1 MSCAAAL
8 FAEQLILPLPK
19 LRNAP
24 AIMAGSSSTP
34 NSGSGSGST
43 NAASTTIAS
52 SSTDKIEPALTHL
65 SELQSLEQLLYQ
77 EFYTSNQFLAILK
90 RTWSYILGVSAFIEL
105 LSFVVPFFFLPPPTD
120 EMDQVEYELRPRLL
134 FFLPRRRLQQVEDA
148 MEDESISAAEWL
160 RDNCYHIG
168 VVFNCLWTVH
178 SFVVAGKMRRKALRR
193 LEKKMLLKGTGGG
206 GGGGSSNNSG
216 DRNQDVTTTTAT
228 TNTTRDAAVLINDDD
243 DKDDDGDVNSNEA
256 TTAKD
261 TAAPI
266 EDDDNKDDE
275 NDDSNSKKAKR
286 RSRVKAFM
294 EQVSI
299 RVYSVGGSWGVY
311 LFILLWMLLVLPVG
325 FFIRISHELKTYAGM
340 DLSGEVESAL
350 DEETMEALH
359 VMTKKTKYCL
369 PYAVLLRFYTIV
381 AIAATVAIED
391 EKHVLK
397 RRIIKFLGSFAI
409 RHPITFRRRLRKT
422 LTTVRWAK
430 YLAPLIG
437 TGNKLIGQLRTLRK
451 RHTCRQAEEAE
462 TAKKVRRQAYKAMLN
477 VRAKKREA
485 AAAKIQ
491 SVLREKAARAR
502 VNVLRKK
509 QELRSLQMQQYGASR
524 IRRKVKKLDVDAK
537 RRLYQLEAEL
547 ASEVKDLK
555 WRKMLLRPNTN
566 FAVTWRVL
574 FVVCVILEITH
585 LALEPRVAQHRDEAG
600 QRLTVGMVLEHYLV
614 PDPVGE
620 WPQCSGLEIDRH
632 VREEHIISN
641 RRKSRRKKNPK
652 PKNDADDTSTSYPW
666 YCHHPYSTAQ
676 EAFVYTLRYLIK
688 DLLIL
693 ISIICFMDVF
703 VTFFTGEICSE
714 TGVLKPKPFTVRWL
728 LPGLMLQMLVN
739 PKMAEVSAAIKRL
752 WRGIHYI
759 GPARVWR
766 WTVVLIE
773 PVFFAFYGWY
783 ERNVWSRMV
792 VVQNTKAKPVR

>member
-1 MSCAAAL
+1 MTDTST
-8 FAEQLILPLPK
+8 
-19 LRNAP
+19 
-24 AIMAGSSSTP
+24 SSSS
-34 NSGSGSGST
+34 SGSR
-43 NAASTTIAS
+43 
-52 SSTDKIEPALTHL
+52 SSTAATSASAVDAIGPALTHL
-65 SELQSLEQLLYQ
+65 TELQSLEQILAYQ
-77 EFYTSNQFLAILK
+77 EFYTSNLTTIIK
-90 RTWSYILGVSAFIEL
+90 RTWSYALGLSAFVEL
-105 LSFVVPFFFLPPPTD
+105 LSFVIPFFFLPPID
-120 EMDQVEYELRPRLL
+120 EMAQVEYELRPRLL
-134 FFLPRRRLQQVEDA
+134 FFLPRRRLQRVEDA
-148 MEDESISAAEWL
+148 IEDESKSATEWL
-160 RDNCYHIG
+160 HDNCYHIG
-168 VVFNCLWTVH
+168 VVFNCLWTLH
-178 SFVVAGKMRRKALRR
+178 SFGVASKMRRKALRQ
-193 LEKKMLLKGTGGG
+193 LEKKMLLKG
-206 GGGGSSNNSG
+206 GGGGSG
-216 DRNQDVTTTTAT
+216 DRKGATTTTKDT
-228 TNTTRDAAVLINDDD
+228 EPIDDEGDDD
-243 DKDDDGDVNSNEA
+243 D
-256 TTAKD
+256 
-261 TAAPI
+261 
-266 EDDDNKDDE
+266 
-275 NDDSNSKKAKR
+275 NSKKAKR
-286 RSRVKAFM
+286 RSRVKALM
-294 EQVSI
+294 EQVSV
-299 RVYSVGGSWGVY
+299 RVYAVGGSWGVF
-311 LFILLWMLLVLPVG
+311 LFILLWMLLLLPVG

-340 DLSGEVESAL
+340 DISVESAL
-350 DEETMEALH
+350 DEETMAKLH

-369 PYAVLLRFYTIV
+369 VYAVILRVYTIV
-381 AIAATVAIED
+381 SIAATAAIED
-391 EKHVLK
+391 EKNVLK

-422 LTTVRWAK
+422 LTTVRWVK

-451 RHTCRQAEEAE
+451 RHRQNEEAE
-462 TAKKVRRQAYKAMLN
+462 TAKKVRKMLWKNLGKEERQETAAVMLQGTYRGHQSRQAYKAMLG

-491 SVLREKAARAR
+491 SVLREKAAKAR

-509 QELRSLQMQQYGASR
+509 QELRTLQIQQYGASR

-566 FAVTWRVL
+566 FALTWRVL

-585 LALEPRVAQHRDEAG
+585 LALEPRVAQHRDAATG
-600 QRLTVGMVLEHYLV
+600 QRLNVGLVLEHYLV
-614 PDPVGE
+614 PDPVSE
-620 WPQCSGLEIDRH
+620 WPQCSGLETERH
-632 VREEHIISN
+632 VLEEHIGS
-641 RRKSRRKKNPK
+641 RRKSRRKRKKKKPK
-652 PKNDADDTSTSYPW
+652 PKNADDTITSYPW
-666 YCHHPYSTAQ
+666 YCQHPHSTAQ

-714 TGVLKPKPFTVRWL
+714 TGVLKPKPFMVRWL
-728 LPGLMLQMLVN
+728 LPGLMLQVLVN

-783 ERNVWSRMV
+783 ERNIWTRMV
-792 VVQNTKAKPVR
+792 VVQNTKAKPVS